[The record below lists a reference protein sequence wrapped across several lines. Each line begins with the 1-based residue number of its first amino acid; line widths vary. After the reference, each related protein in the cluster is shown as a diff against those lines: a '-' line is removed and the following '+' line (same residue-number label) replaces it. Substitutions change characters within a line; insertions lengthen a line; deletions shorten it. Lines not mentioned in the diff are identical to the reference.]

1 MRVGFV
7 VLATVATLLSSVHAE
22 STDSLSKQK
31 FTITSPDS
39 NNALDG
45 VYIRKGSDKY
55 VILHLNDDESTED
68 RPGVDNGSSLEDDSA
83 SDGQEERALPAPV
96 SAGGLVK
103 VKETLK
109 KAKNDFLWHFFRVLV
124 PERFRGI

>member
-7 VLATVATLLSSVHAE
+7 VLTTVATLLSSVHAE

-68 RPGVDNGSSLEDDSA
+68 RPEDDSA
-83 SDGQEERALPAPV
+83 SDRQEERALPAPV

-103 VKETLK
+103 LKKTLK
-109 KAKNDFLWHFFRVLV
+109 KAKNDFLWRFFHVLV